1 MEKLDEILKEKRMD
15 RVENW
20 NKEIEE
26 ALERLN
32 IKSIEDDDAFAT
44 ITNGYQEATAYLKRL
59 QIIHNNLAMMEVNNI
74 STLRTRKF
82 RTLIV
87 DKTIDFLEKVA
98 SYESRKLT
106 AKQLEWE
113 MSKDR

>member
-1 MEKLDEILKEKRMD
+1 MAEDYVD
-15 RVENW
+15 RW

-26 ALERLN
+26 ALQELN
-32 IKSIEDDDAFAT
+32 IASIEEDGFVT
-44 ITNGYQEATAYLKRL
+44 FSTGYQEATAFLKRL
-59 QIIHNNLAMMEVNNI
+59 QFIHNKLAMMEVNSI

-82 RTLIV
+82 RTLVV

-113 MSKDR
+113 MSKDK